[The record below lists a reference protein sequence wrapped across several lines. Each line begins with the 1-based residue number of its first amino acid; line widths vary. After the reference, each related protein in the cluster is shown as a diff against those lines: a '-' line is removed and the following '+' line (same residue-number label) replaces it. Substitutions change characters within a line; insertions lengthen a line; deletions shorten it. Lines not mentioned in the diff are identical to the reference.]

1 MKWTTKE
8 YLMFTETDNASY
20 IKGHAFTL
28 LKVAEITMNGVPVK
42 MVQLRN
48 PWKGNDGWKGDY
60 SETKGGAK
68 WAALVAGLKAHGGI
82 KKEAGK
88 FWMAYYDFVKE
99 YSGFTLAYSQES
111 RTEGGLERVEYR
123 PLVKLSRAD
132 VEYVRLTLF
141 EDADLDNYFQL
152 DLY

>member
-1 MKWTTKE
+1 
-8 YLMFTETDNASY
+8 
-20 IKGHAFTL
+20 
-28 LKVAEITMNGVPVK
+28 